1 MTNNVSSIDNHLY
14 KLAVLT
20 ANLLAIISITPVGLA
35 QTTTET
41 DYLTAQQATKNIE
54 IESVTHNGIDRAL
67 NPGEILTITMK
78 GTTGVQASFLII
90 GDKHRVREITA
101 KEIAPGTYQ
110 SRIPIS
116 AKERI
121 VEGAVV
127 GRLQRGKQVV
137 YSAASQAFTYSRNIA
152 RPPAIVSPPS
162 PSNNSP
168 TPLQPRSLTATN
180 NKNLRPQFTSHRN
193 GDAIDNNGFVIQGQT
208 QPHAKVKITVTSKL
222 SLIGELV
229 QLQGDTLLDR
239 TIQANSQGI
248 FQLEIPPINTA
259 PSGLK
264 YFINAVAIVNSQT
277 SEPTQLTLV
286 QP

>member
-14 KLAVLT
+14 KLAILT

-67 NPGEILTITMK
+67 NPGEILTLTMK

-110 SRIPIS
+110 SKIPIS
-116 AKERI
+116 TKERI

-152 RPPAIVSPPS
+152 RTPAIVSPSS
-162 PSNNSP
+162 PANNSSASF
-168 TPLQPRSLTATN
+168 QPRSLTATN
-180 NKNLRPQFTSHRN
+180 NKSLRPQFTSHSN

-222 SLIGELV
+222 SLIGELIE
-229 QLQGDTLLDR
+229 LQGDTLLDR

-264 YFINAVAIVNSQT
+264 YFISAVAIANSQI
-277 SEPTQLTLV
+277 SEPTQLTLI